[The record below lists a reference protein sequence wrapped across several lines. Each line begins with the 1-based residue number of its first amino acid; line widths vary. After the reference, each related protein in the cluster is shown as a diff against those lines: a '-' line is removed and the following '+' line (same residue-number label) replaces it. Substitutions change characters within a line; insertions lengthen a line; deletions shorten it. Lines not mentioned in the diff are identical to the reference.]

1 MNVSQSLPDN
11 KEDIRL
17 MAFLKV
23 LRHEINTPLSVIR
36 GYTDLIIEQYGNELD
51 PEVYRFMQTIR
62 RNIERLEAST
72 EGALTL
78 ESLKESLEEEG

>member
-1 MNVSQSLPDN
+1 MSQSLPDN

-72 EGALTL
+72 ESALTL

>member
-1 MNVSQSLPDN
+1 MSDN

-72 EGALTL
+72 ESALTL

>member
-1 MNVSQSLPDN
+1 VNWSQSLSDN

-72 EGALTL
+72 ESALTL

>member
-1 MNVSQSLPDN
+1 MSDN

>member
-1 MNVSQSLPDN
+1 MPDN